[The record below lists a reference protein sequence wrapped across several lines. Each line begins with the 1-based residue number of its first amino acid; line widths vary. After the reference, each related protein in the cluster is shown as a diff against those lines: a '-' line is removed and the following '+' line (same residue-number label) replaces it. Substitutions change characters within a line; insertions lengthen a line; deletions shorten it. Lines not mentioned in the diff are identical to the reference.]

1 MKTKITILGAGAWG
15 QAITSLL
22 CEINQLTNNYN
33 ITLWCHETSV
43 ITSLS
48 SPLSNTSR
56 SQNLNNF
63 KDNFTLEITQDLAH
77 ALADCEFLFVAIPV
91 KYLREI
97 LTQVKTTPATIILL
111 SKGIEQTSLLFSSE
125 IAQEVLGLDTKLAV
139 LSGPSFAYD
148 LQLQQPTAV
157 VVASENLA
165 LAQAIKNIFALGY
178 FRQVQIYLDLV
189 NDEQLDLPDSQKT
202 GLNTTTSTRNNLYFQ
217 VQISTD
223 ILGVQICAAYKNIL
237 ALGTGLLHGAGYRD
251 NTRAAFLTMGLQELS
266 LLVNN
271 LATVYGLAGVGDLI
285 LTACSDKSRNF
296 QVGAKLGAG
305 IKLAEIMQTPELAN
319 CEALNTVQS
328 ITLLA
333 QKLNLDLPIA
343 QAIYQVVYADASV
356 DQILRALII

>member
-22 CEINQLTNNYN
+22 CEINKLTNNYN
-33 ITLWCHETSV
+33 ITLWCHETKI
-43 ITSLS
+43 ITNLS
-48 SPLSNTSR
+48 SPR
-56 SQNLNNF
+56 NLNNF
-63 KDNFTLEITQDLAH
+63 KDNSTLEITQDLAS

-111 SKGIEQTSLLFSSE
+111 SKGIEQTSLCLPSE
-125 IAQEVLGLDTKLAV
+125 IAQKILGLEIKLAV
-139 LSGPSFAYD
+139 LSGPSFAHD

-165 LAQAIKNIFALGY
+165 LAQAIKNIFTP
-178 FRQVQIYLDLV
+178 QINY
-189 NDEQLDLPDSQKT
+189 QLDLLDSQKT

-237 ALGTGLLHGAGYRD
+237 ALGTGLLHGADYRD

-271 LATVYGLAGVGDLI
+271 PATVYGLAGLGDLI

-319 CEALNTVQS
+319 CEALNTLQS
-328 ITLLA
+328 MTLLA

-343 QAIYQVVYADASV
+343 QAIYQVVYANAPV
-356 DQILRALII
+356 DQILAALTI

>member
-22 CEINQLTNNYN
+22 CEINKLTNNYN
-33 ITLWCHETSV
+33 ITLWCHETKI
-43 ITSLS
+43 ITNLS

-165 LAQAIKNIFALGY
+165 LAKAIKNIFAP
-178 FRQVQIYLDLV
+178 QINY
-189 NDEQLDLPDSQKT
+189 QLDLPDSQKT
-202 GLNTTTSTRNNLYFQ
+202 GLNTTTSTRNNLYC
-217 VQISTD
+217 
-223 ILGVQICAAYKNIL
+223 L
-237 ALGTGLLHGAGYRD
+237 
-251 NTRAAFLTMGLQELS
+251 
-266 LLVNN
+266 
-271 LATVYGLAGVGDLI
+271 
-285 LTACSDKSRNF
+285 
-296 QVGAKLGAG
+296 
-305 IKLAEIMQTPELAN
+305 
-319 CEALNTVQS
+319 CEG
-328 ITLLA
+328 
-333 QKLNLDLPIA
+333 
-343 QAIYQVVYADASV
+343 
-356 DQILRALII
+356 